1 MPSTCRLRGVPTGTG
16 RTLRFRR
23 CGTARMSSFRHAGR
37 WCGGLRDHT
46 RLTTGK
52 KAGGEQ
58 FQAHARRNRTGH
70 VGQRGVDRIRHL
82 RKRGQSQ
89 RSRLA
94 MQIVHVLGRGV
105 VRQHA
110 FRTLTAQ
117 GEHQQVAHACQQ
129 VLNETSGVESADHD
143 LLNDAIQRLAVL
155 VGDGVDC
162 LADKRV
168 RRETKQRDR
177 GIVRNLAVDGTD
189 HQLVE
194 HGQRVTYGSAAGTH
208 GQAQHTRFG
217 LDMLVGADLL
227 KIRAHDLLWHQTERI
242 VVGAGANG
250 ADHLVRFGGGED
262 EHDMLRRLLHDFQE
276 RVEALRRDHVGLVED
291 EDFIAIAGRGE
302 SGTFTQF
309 TGIVH
314 TVMGGGVDFH
324 HVDGAGAAGGKVTAA
339 GAFAAR
345 MRGRTF
351 GAVDATGQNTRG
363 TRFTA
368 AARSGEQIGV
378 RELVLVKRTHQRN
391 RDLILSDH
399 AIEHVGTIPSIQC
412 QCHRKF
418 LPP

>member
-155 VGDGVDC
+155 G
-162 LADKRV
+162 
-168 RRETKQRDR
+168 RRR
-177 GIVRNLAVDGTD
+177 
-189 HQLVE
+189 
-194 HGQRVTYGSAAGTH
+194 
-208 GQAQHTRFG
+208 
-217 LDMLVGADLL
+217 
-227 KIRAHDLLWHQTERI
+227 
-242 VVGAGANG
+242 
-250 ADHLVRFGGGED
+250 
-262 EHDMLRRLLHDFQE
+262 RRLP
-276 RVEALRRDHVGLVED
+276 RR
-291 EDFIAIAGRGE
+291 
-302 SGTFTQF
+302 
-309 TGIVH
+309 
-314 TVMGGGVDFH
+314 
-324 HVDGAGAAGGKVTAA
+324 
-339 GAFAAR
+339 
-345 MRGRTF
+345 
-351 GAVDATGQNTRG
+351 
-363 TRFTA
+363 
-368 AARSGEQIGV
+368 
-378 RELVLVKRTHQRN
+378 
-391 RDLILSDH
+391 
-399 AIEHVGTIPSIQC
+399 
-412 QCHRKF
+412 
-418 LPP
+418 